1 MKEFFNWKGFTTGFV
16 SSVIASGFI
25 WLITKKLPWNI
36 LLPLWIWLSVT
47 LLVFLLIYLICF
59 IVRRV
64 KIIRAIS
71 EYKEGVFG
79 DSYEYIW
86 EYKRSK
92 GVYSVYG
99 YEPYNIR
106 TKRSLS
112 ELNNEHT
119 ITIGHEVPE
128 STIKMFIQ
136 LTLISRI
143 DKKTGE
149 KLMPMMNYLNWIET
163 KNKQQF

>member
-1 MKEFFNWKGFTTGFV
+1 MKEFFNWKGFITGFI

-25 WLITKKLPWNI
+25 WLITRKLTWNI
-36 LLPLWIWLSVT
+36 ELPLWIWLSGTLCVLMFVYLFC
-47 LLVFLLIYLICF
+47 LLVQR
-59 IVRRV
+59 VRV
-64 KIIRAIS
+64 IRAIS

-79 DSYEYIW
+79 DSYEYTW

-92 GVYSVYG
+92 GIYSVYG
-99 YEPYNIR
+99 YEPYKIR
-106 TKRSLS
+106 TKRPLS

-136 LTLISRI
+136 LMLISKI

-149 KLMPMMNYLNWIET
+149 KLMPVINYLNWMEN
-163 KNKQQF
+163 KQKQQF